1 MSYSVGQ
8 ERLKDFI
15 GKVIKKRDGIVLVYD
30 ITNRESFENIN
41 SWIIEIKKGENNKKI
56 LLIGNNCEL
65 EDKRQVSY
73 EEGEEL
79 AKSNNILFIET
90 SPKNNE
96 NVIEAFELLAEELI
110 NTVNIEGNKK
120 NINNEKITSS
130 PGNSHLPSKKK
141 NDCIII

>member
-1 MSYSVGQ
+1 MGQ
-8 ERLKDFI
+8 ERLKDSI
-15 GKVIKKRDGIVLVYD
+15 GRVIKKTDGIVLVYD

-41 SWIIEIKKGENNKKI
+41 SWIIEIKKSENNKKI

-96 NVIEAFELLAEELI
+96 NVTEAFELLAEELI
-110 NTVNIEGNKK
+110 NMVNIEGNKK
-120 NINNEKITSS
+120 NINNEKIISS
-130 PGNSHLPSKKK
+130 QGNSHLPSKKK

>member
-1 MSYSVGQ
+1 MGQ

-41 SWIIEIKKGENNKKI
+41 SWIIEIKKSENNKKI

-96 NVIEAFELLAEELI
+96 NVTEAFELLAEELI
-110 NTVNIEGNKK
+110 NMVNIEGNKK
-120 NINNEKITSS
+120 NINNEKIISS
-130 PGNSHLPSKKK
+130 QGNSHLPSKKK

>member
-1 MSYSVGQ
+1 MGQ
-8 ERLKDFI
+8 ERLKDLI

-41 SWIIEIKKGENNKKI
+41 SWIIEIKKSENNKKI

-96 NVIEAFELLAEELI
+96 NVTEAFELLAEELI
-110 NTVNIEGNKK
+110 NTVNI
-120 NINNEKITSS
+120 
-130 PGNSHLPSKKK
+130 
-141 NDCIII
+141 